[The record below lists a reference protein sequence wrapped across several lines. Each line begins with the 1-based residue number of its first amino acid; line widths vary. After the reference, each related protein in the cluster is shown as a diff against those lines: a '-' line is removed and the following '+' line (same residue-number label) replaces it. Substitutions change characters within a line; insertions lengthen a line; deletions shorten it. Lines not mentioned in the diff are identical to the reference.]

1 MADKKV
7 WTAKDVLYIQSLRQ
21 DVISLNTKIGTPED
35 PDTELGDLIAD
46 TAPSPEELAVRDD
59 RNRQIR
65 VLIKQ
70 ALTPREEKVICMRY
84 GFDNGKFMTLEEVG
98 QYFGVTRERIRQ
110 IEAKA
115 LKKLRFKFTKN
126 NIKLEDI

>member
-7 WTAKDVLYIQSLRQ
+7 WTAKDVLYIQSLMQ

-65 VLIKQ
+65 IFIKQ

-84 GFDNGKFMTLEEVG
+84 GIDDGKFMTLEAVG

-115 LKKLRFKFTKN
+115 LRKLRFKFTKN

>member
-1 MADKKV
+1 MADEKV
-7 WTAKDVLYIQSLRQ
+7 YTAKDILYIQSLRH
-21 DVISLNTKIGTPED
+21 DVISLNTKIGIPED

-46 TAPSPEELAVRDD
+46 TAPSPEELVARDD

-84 GFDNGKFMTLEEVG
+84 GLDNGEFMTLEEVG
-98 QYFGVTRERIRQ
+98 KYFGVTRERIRQ
-110 IEAKA
+110 VEAKA
-115 LKKLRFKFTKN
+115 LRKLRFKFTKN
-126 NIKLEDI
+126 NINLEDI